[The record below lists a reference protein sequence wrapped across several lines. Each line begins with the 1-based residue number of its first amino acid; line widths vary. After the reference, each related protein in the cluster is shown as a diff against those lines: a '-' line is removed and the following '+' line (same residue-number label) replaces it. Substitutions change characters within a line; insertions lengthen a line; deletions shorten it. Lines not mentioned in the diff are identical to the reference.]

1 MKKTIKI
8 CYLLLGLSII
18 GISASLLRETGL
30 GVDPFTA
37 FSIGLSTNL
46 NIPLSITQILVN
58 LIIFLYMLISDKNR
72 IGIGTVLNMTLVGVF
87 IQIFSQLLLSYHL
100 SRLETFP
107 KIFILLVGLLLFTLG
122 SAIYMSVNMGQSPY
136 DAVAPILSKQ
146 ANLKYSNVRNFQ
158 DIIVV
163 ILAFIVHG
171 PIGLG
176 TVVIALEAGSLI
188 SKWYS
193 IIPKIE

>member
-8 CYLLLGLSII
+8 YYLLLGLFII
-18 GISASLLRETGL
+18 GVSASLLRETGL

-37 FSIGLSTNL
+37 LSIGLATKL
-46 NIPLSITQILVN
+46 NIPLSITQFLIN
-58 LIIFLYMLISDKNR
+58 LIVFLYMLFSDRNR

-87 IQIFSQLLLSYHL
+87 IQISSQILLSYHL
-100 SRLETFP
+100 SQLEIFP
-107 KIFILLVGLLLFTLG
+107 KIVILLVGLLLFTLG

-146 ANLKYSNVRNFQ
+146 TNLKYSDVRSFQ

-176 TVVIALEAGSLI
+176 TIVIALEAGSLI
-188 SKWYS
+188 SKWNS